1 MIKHGDKMTEVL
13 DSLNENQYKAAT
25 TIDSHVRIIAGAGS
39 GKTRVLMARIVY
51 LVNTIGVYPSRILAI
66 TFTNKATNEMK
77 ERLIHLLGE
86 DAYSVR
92 ISTIHALCVRILR
105 EDADK
110 LGYPKSFTILDSDDQ
125 RSILNPFYRELDI
138 DKKSF
143 PLNKVIGFISSHKMA
158 HVDPD
163 EAENYVQT
171 EDQEIMV
178 KLYRKYEKKK
188 KEMKAFDFDDLLL
201 EGHHLLNFDREVRE
215 KWQNRLDYIHVD
227 EFQDVDPTQY
237 GIIRLLTGPDTKLC
251 VVGDPDQTIYTW
263 RGASVDIILRFDKD
277 FPDCKTL
284 ILNQNY
290 RSTQPI
296 LNASN
301 AVIAHNQSRIKKDLF
316 TQLPGN
322 EKIHVHCESDDDQE
336 PLYVARLVKQRHDQ
350 GVPYANM
357 AVLYRSNYTSR
368 AFEKRMRQAGIPYVV
383 YGGIRFYERQEI
395 KDALSYLKLCTRP
408 DLEDPQQFSL
418 DLAVTRVINQPRRKI
433 GAVSL
438 QKIQDEASRRHINM
452 LETMRHSEDLTGATK
467 KRCEDFV
474 HLIDDLRSHRE
485 DYALE
490 DFLDYVL
497 DRSGYMNMLEQE
509 EDTARIDNLKELKQ
523 DIAQTVQE
531 NPDTTLETY
540 LQDISL
546 FTDRNEVA
554 NSDHILLMTVHAA
567 KGLEFD
573 TVFLVNFNDGIF
585 PSLRSMDEGGNAA
598 LEEERRLCYVAMTR
612 AKKALYITYN
622 RGYSYMLEGNKL
634 PSRFLKEIPDTFI
647 ESDAIQ
653 TRNQPQ
659 KPILSS
665 RPKAGHHSKY
675 RKGDLVEHTVYG
687 QGVIIKIE
695 GRVATIAFDHKIGVK
710 KLNILHPSLKKVV
723 S

>member
-227 EFQDVDPTQY
+227 EFQDVDTTQY

-251 VVGDPDQTIYTW
+251 FVGDPDQTIYTW

-301 AVIAHNQSRIKKDLF
+301 AVIAHNQSLIKKDLF

-350 GVPYANM
+350 GVPYADM

-408 DLEDPQQFSL
+408 DPEDPQQFSL